1 MSEATR
7 LQEPYSDA
15 ARQADAAMMGIYVF
29 IGTEIMLFGGLL
41 LTIAWLRLEH
51 AQEVV
56 AASKEMHW
64 WLASCNTAVLLTSS
78 AAVALAVEKAKAG
91 ARRASF
97 AYTSVAVLLGVAF
110 LGLKGVEYSWE
121 YAEGLLPVNGSGTSL
136 KGPLHHLFVDL
147 YLIAT
152 GIHAIHLMTGVVLL
166 VGLLIGLARGRLELP
181 ERAIL
186 FMTIGIYWHFV
197 DVVWIFIYPLLYL
210 AR

>member
-1 MSEATR
+1 MSEITR
-7 LQEPYSDA
+7 VHEPYSDA
-15 ARQADAAMMGIYVF
+15 GRQADAALMGIYVF
-29 IGTEIMLFGGLL
+29 IGTEIMLFGGLF

-51 AQEVV
+51 TQEVV

-64 WLASCNTAVLLTSS
+64 WLAGVNTAVLLTSS

-91 ARRASF
+91 ATQAVSLLLTF
-97 AYTSVAVLLGVAF
+97 AILLGFGF
-110 LGLKGVEYSWE
+110 LILKGVEYVWE
-121 YAEGLLPVNGSGTSL
+121 YGEGLLPIAGSGSGL
-136 KGPLHHLFVDL
+136 KDPIHHLFVDL

-152 GIHAIHLMTGVVLL
+152 GLHAIHLTIGILL
-166 VGLLIGLARGRLELP
+166 LSGLLIGLKRDMLELP

-197 DVVWIFIYPLLYL
+197 DVVWIFLYPLLYL